1 MKTALFVGRF
11 QPFHNG
17 HLADVKLILKEYKL
31 IIIIGSAQ
39 EANTE
44 QNPFSA
50 EQRKEMIE
58 QVLEAE
64 NINAD
69 IILLEDIQND
79 EEWINH
85 LKAHTPEFHTI
96 FTSNKRVE
104 NLAKQANVEVI
115 NVPIIDNISGT
126 KIRQLM
132 KENDNWQELVPR
144 QITNYIESLSS

>member
-1 MKTALFVGRF
+1 
-11 QPFHNG
+11 
-17 HLADVKLILKEYKL
+17 
-31 IIIIGSAQ
+31 
-39 EANTE
+39 
-44 QNPFSA
+44 
-50 EQRKEMIE
+50 
-58 QVLEAE
+58 
-64 NINAD
+64 
-69 IILLEDIQND
+69 
-79 EEWINH
+79 
-85 LKAHTPEFHTI
+85 I